1 MLYFYPSCIK
11 FNRMVK
17 RCSLTERCPISLASQ
32 NIINCELCSTL
43 TVVWSN
49 WYPNWVISLEFP
61 VLPGLD
67 IPIDTFRLRQNGHWF
82 PYNILKCIF
91 LKEGV
96 WILITKSL
104 KFVPECPINNISACS
119 ISYAWISIRHHNIWI
134 LKRCVILTYTGHIF
148 IFIFLFVVIPDII
161 GICWDYILGIGNY
174 KVPKSTYIVLCTLQ
188 STTGSIC
195 SSWLILLF

>member
-1 MLYFYPSCIK
+1 MDYFSVEKWYMLLYIFILGYYNIMLYFYPSCIK
-11 FNRMVK
+11 FNTMVK
-17 RCSLTERCPISLASQ
+17 RCSLTERCPISLASH

-61 VLPGLD
+61 VLPGLH
-67 IPIDTFRLRQNGHWF
+67 IPIDTWRLRQNGHCF

-96 WILITKSL
+96 WILIKKSL

-119 ISYAWISIRHHNIWI
+119 ISYAWISIRRHNIWI

-148 IFIFLFVVIPDII
+148 VFIFLFVVIPDII
-161 GICWDYILGIGNY
+161 GIC
-174 KVPKSTYIVLCTLQ
+174 
-188 STTGSIC
+188 
-195 SSWLILLF
+195 